1 MAAGTVERFTDAG
14 GLFNGLFKVRLDI
27 LGATPA
33 ARQGGAV
40 FPHPRPEHARARL
53 SRRQAAGRALRRY
66 CSGCARETEHVPWSS
81 HGPAHIASIRWPVA
95 EPAGGT
101 TICQDCGQVRVAAT
115 RPTAPAWSSWPK
127 SRVSLPRG
135 GMASRQS
142 RCRLRRP
149 TREPPGRPA
158 NEWIPPRPE
167 SPSQAKAS
175 SCAHGL
181 TSAASRLRRRAPSF
195 GARAEQRS
203 QPST

>member
-1 MAAGTVERFTDAG
+1 MAAGTVERFADAG
-14 GLFNGLFKVRLDI
+14 GLFKVRLDI

-40 FPHPRPEHARARL
+40 FPHPRPEHARAWL
-53 SRRQAAGRALRRY
+53 SRGQGAGRALRRY

-81 HGPAHIASIRWPVA
+81 HGPAHLASIRWPVA

-115 RPTAPAWSSWPK
+115 RPTVPAWSSWPK
-127 SRVSLPRG
+127 TACREAERQADRAGVGSAVRRGSLR
-135 GMASRQS
+135 
-142 RCRLRRP
+142 
-149 TREPPGRPA
+149 GRPE

-181 TSAASRLRRRAPSF
+181 TSAAARLRRRAPSF

-203 QPST
+203 RPST

>member
-1 MAAGTVERFTDAG
+1 MAAGTVEWFADVG
-14 GLFNGLFKVRLDI
+14 GLFKVRLDI

-53 SRRQAAGRALRRY
+53 SRRQGAGRALRRY

-115 RPTAPAWSSWPK
+115 RPTVPAWSSWPK
-127 SRVSLPRG
+127 TPAEPAARRNGSPTEPVSAPPSDEGTSEAARRTSGDRRG
-135 GMASRQS
+135 RS
-142 RCRLRRP
+142 
-149 TREPPGRPA
+149 
-158 NEWIPPRPE
+158 
-167 SPSQAKAS
+167 
-175 SCAHGL
+175 
-181 TSAASRLRRRAPSF
+181 RRAKRRLL
-195 GARAEQRS
+195 RAH
-203 QPST
+203 TG

>member
-1 MAAGTVERFTDAG
+1 VPAGTVERFTDAG
-14 GLFNGLFKVRLDI
+14 GLFKVRLDI

-40 FPHPRPEHARARL
+40 FPHPRPELARARL

-66 CSGCARETEHVPWSS
+66 CSGCARETKHVPWSS

-115 RPTAPAWSSWPK
+115 RPTARLGRAGPRR
-127 SRVSLPRG
+127 RVSLPRG
-135 GMASRQS
+135 GMAGRQS

-149 TREPPGRPA
+149 TREPPRPPGERVDTA
-158 NEWIPPRPE
+158 EAGVAEPSEGFFMRTRADLRRIEAPPPR
-167 SPSQAKAS
+167 AVIW
-175 SCAHGL
+175 
-181 TSAASRLRRRAPSF
+181 
-195 GARAEQRS
+195 
-203 QPST
+203 STR

>member
-66 CSGCARETEHVPWSS
+66 CSGCRRETEHVPWSS

-101 TICQDCGQVRVAAT
+101 RICQDCGQVALPPLGR
-115 RPTAPAWSSWPK
+115 RPRLGRAGPRR
-127 SRVSLPRG
+127 RVSLPRG

-149 TREPPGRPA
+149 TREPPRPPGERVDTTEA
-158 NEWIPPRPE
+158 GVAEPSEGFFVRTRADLRRIEAPPPR
-167 SPSQAKAS
+167 
-175 SCAHGL
+175 GVIW
-181 TSAASRLRRRAPSF
+181 
-195 GARAEQRS
+195 
-203 QPST
+203 STR

>member
-40 FPHPRPEHARARL
+40 FPHPRPEHTRARL

-81 HGPAHIASIRWPVA
+81 HGPAHIASIRSPNRRAVPRSA
-95 EPAGGT
+95 RIAARFALPPLDRRPRLGRAGPSG
-101 TICQDCGQVRVAAT
+101 
-115 RPTAPAWSSWPK
+115 
-127 SRVSLPRG
+127 RVSLPRG

-149 TREPPGRPA
+149 TREPPRPPG
-158 NEWIPPRPE
+158 ERWIPPRPE

>member
-1 MAAGTVERFTDAG
+1 VAAGTVERFADAG

-40 FPHPRPEHARARL
+40 FPHPPEHARARRG
-53 SRRQAAGRALRRY
+53 RRQAAGRALRRY
-66 CSGCARETEHVPWSS
+66 CSGCARETEHVPWPS

-127 SRVSLPRG
+127 TLAEPAARRNGRPTEPVS
-135 GMASRQS
+135 
-142 RCRLRRP
+142 RRP
-149 TREPPGRPA
+149 TREPPRPPGERVDTA
-158 NEWIPPRPE
+158 EAGVAEPSEGFFMPTRADLRRIEAPPPR
-167 SPSQAKAS
+167 AVIW
-175 SCAHGL
+175 
-181 TSAASRLRRRAPSF
+181 
-195 GARAEQRS
+195 
-203 QPST
+203 STR

>member
-14 GLFNGLFKVRLDI
+14 GLFKVRLDI

-40 FPHPRPEHARARL
+40 FLHPRPEHTRARL

-127 SRVSLPRG
+127 TPGEPAARRNGKPTEPVSAPPPDEGASEAARRTSGYRRGWSRRAKRRLLVRTR
-135 GMASRQS
+135 AD
-142 RCRLRRP
+142 LRRIEAP
-149 TREPPGRPA
+149 
-158 NEWIPPRPE
+158 PPR
-167 SPSQAKAS
+167 AVIW
-175 SCAHGL
+175 
-181 TSAASRLRRRAPSF
+181 
-195 GARAEQRS
+195 
-203 QPST
+203 STR

>member
-1 MAAGTVERFTDAG
+1 MAARTVERFADAG

-40 FPHPRPEHARARL
+40 FPHPRPEQARARL

-66 CSGCARETEHVPWSS
+66 CSGCARETKHVPWSS
-81 HGPAHIASIRWPVA
+81 HGRAHIASIRWRVA

-115 RPTAPAWSSWPK
+115 RPTARLGRAGPRR
-127 SRVSLPRG
+127 RVSLPRG
-135 GMASRQS
+135 GMAGRQS

-149 TREPPGRPA
+149 TREPPRPPGERVDTA
-158 NEWIPPRPE
+158 EAGVAEPSEGFFMRTRADLRRIEAPPPR
-167 SPSQAKAS
+167 AV
-175 SCAHGL
+175 
-181 TSAASRLRRRAPSF
+181 TW
-195 GARAEQRS
+195 
-203 QPST
+203 STR

>member
-14 GLFNGLFKVRLDI
+14 GLFKVRLDI

-40 FPHPRPEHARARL
+40 FPHPRPEQARARL

-66 CSGCARETEHVPWSS
+66 CSGCARETKHVPWSS
-81 HGPAHIASIRWPVA
+81 HGRAHIASIRWRVA

-127 SRVSLPRG
+127 TPSEPAARRNGRPTEPVSAPPSDEG
-135 GMASRQS
+135 ASEAARRTS
-142 RCRLRRP
+142 GTAEAGVAEPSEGFFVRTRADLRRI
-149 TREPPGRPA
+149 EA
-158 NEWIPPRPE
+158 LPPR
-167 SPSQAKAS
+167 AVIW
-175 SCAHGL
+175 
-181 TSAASRLRRRAPSF
+181 
-195 GARAEQRS
+195 
-203 QPST
+203 STR